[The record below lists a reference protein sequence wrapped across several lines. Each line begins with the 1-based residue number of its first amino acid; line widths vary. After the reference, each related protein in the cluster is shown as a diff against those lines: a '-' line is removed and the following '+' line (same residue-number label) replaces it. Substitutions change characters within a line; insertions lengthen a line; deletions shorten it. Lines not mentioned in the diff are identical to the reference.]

1 MNKEWQNKLD
11 KTIQQYEQ
19 KYDRQINTLN
29 EEKKELELQLNDSK
43 EAVKSLRNS
52 LSSQTSKFDA
62 DTDTLKQNLEEM
74 NLIKEKYERL
84 QNKAIQMKET
94 YDTRNL
100 FHFIWNKLSLFYNLI
115 IKKKRYKRTTR
126 CRSRSRNNCRRA

>member
-115 IKKKRYKRTTR
+115 IKKKV
-126 CRSRSRNNCRRA
+126 